1 MDSLNLSDFFTTKGQ
16 ATDFLSRLATLSEM
30 IYKTDFNLETSLMGL
45 LGIQK
50 KDKFLTLLRENNIS
64 SNSAGDLKNFIITLQ
79 TTITKLPV
87 FSLTIAFEPT
97 EQTLKVISE
106 WFVMNL
112 KKQAIFDFIVD
123 PSIIAG
129 AIINYNGKFK
139 DYSFKNPVKQML
151 TTLLEPQNK
160 KTLQTNQQTSAL
172 TEVS

>member
-30 IYKTDFNLETSLMGL
+30 IYKTDFKLETSLMGL
-45 LGIQK
+45 FGIQK
-50 KDKFLTLLRENNIS
+50 KDKFLTLLRENNIP
-64 SNSAGDLKNFIITLQ
+64 SNSAEDLKNFIITLQ
-79 TTITKLPV
+79 TTIAKLPV

-112 KKQAIFDFIVD
+112 RKQAIFDFVVD
-123 PSIIAG
+123 PSLIAG
-129 AIINYNGKFK
+129 ATINYNGRFK
-139 DYSFKNPVKQML
+139 DYSFKNPVEQML
-151 TTLLEPQNK
+151 STLLQSQNK
-160 KTLQTNQQTSAL
+160 QTQQTSAP